1 MLLAA
6 CILFACEPNPVV
18 EKPNV
23 VSFPVVEITETS
35 AKTGGNVISDGGAEV
50 TSRGMCWSI
59 NQNPT
64 IEEDNK
70 TVDGAGTGEFI
81 SNINEL
87 TDSTTYYIRA
97 YAVNSV
103 GVSYGEEYRF
113 VTLKLE
119 DEGNDDDEGDDDNNG
134 DDDENEEDDD
144 NNGDDDEVV
153 IELPELVTLSVTQ
166 ITETTAMSGGNIT
179 SDGGAEVTTKGVCWS
194 TNQNPTIED
203 SYVINGNGV
212 GEYVSYITGLTMN
225 TTYYVRAYAT
235 NSKGTAYGEE
245 ISFKTMEEI
254 IIVEPTI
261 ATLEVTE
268 VTQTAAV
275 CGGIVSSDG
284 GSEVYSRGVCW
295 SVNPNPT
302 LNDDFTTQ
310 GAGLGEF
317 TCNIN
322 ELTPNT
328 IYYVRAFA
336 TNDIGTSYGEAV
348 SFITLEEEEEG
359 TINGYEYVD
368 LGLPSGLKWATCNI
382 GASAPYE
389 SGDYF
394 AWGEIN
400 PKAEFTEA
408 NCTSYGLNMEDIAGD
423 PQYDAARANWGATW
437 KVPSK
442 KDFEELMNE
451 CTWEWM
457 VINGKGC
464 KKVTGSNGNYII
476 LPITGYKYGTS
487 SYMDDFGYYWTST
500 PISTYEQFSYDFFF
514 DQEYNLSMGFDE
526 RCYGQAIRPVS
537 E

>member
-1 MLLAA
+1 MVLAA

-119 DEGNDDDEGDDDNNG
+119 DEGNDDEEGDGDNNG
-134 DDDENEEDDD
+134 GDDENEEDDD

-179 SDGGAEVTTKGVCWS
+179 TDGGAEVTTKGVCWS

-245 ISFKTMEEI
+245 ISFT
-254 IIVEPTI
+254 
-261 ATLEVTE
+261 TLKSED
-268 VTQTAAV
+268 
-275 CGGIVSSDG
+275 VS
-284 GSEVYSRGVCW
+284 GS
-295 SVNPNPT
+295 
-302 LNDDFTTQ
+302 
-310 GAGLGEF
+310 
-317 TCNIN
+317 
-322 ELTPNT
+322 
-328 IYYVRAFA
+328 
-336 TNDIGTSYGEAV
+336 
-348 SFITLEEEEEG
+348 
-359 TINGYEYVD
+359 INGHEYVD

-382 GASAPYE
+382 GADSPSA
-389 SGDYF
+389 SGDYI
-394 AWGEIN
+394 AWGELE
-400 PKAEFTEA
+400 PKDEYTEA
-408 NCTSYGLNMEDIAGD
+408 NNTTYNLPLTQISADIN
-423 PQYDAARANWGATW
+423 YDAAAVRWGETW
-437 KVPSK
+437 RIPTREEM
-442 KDFEELMNE
+442 EELRDE
-451 CTWEWM
+451 CSWEWM
-457 VINGKGC
+457 TDGETPGF
-464 KKVTGSNGNYII
+464 KVTGSNGKHIF
-476 LPITGYKYGTS
+476 LPASGFVFVTTPYFVEQY
-487 SYMDDFGYYWTST
+487 GYYWTSVSGT
-500 PISTYEQFSYDFFF
+500 DNYLGAFSMCFASETIDVAWYFR
-514 DQEYNLSMGFDE
+514 YAGLT
-526 RCYGQAIRPVS
+526 IRPVS
-537 E
+537 N